1 MIPAGATAGTRGDA
15 MNSSNT
21 PRSTGSLPRA
31 GLLALAL
38 AVIAGTVIV
47 GGCHRR
53 SGSREPG
60 LPMDT
65 STPSPK
71 LSTFVFKEE
80 SKLYLLTVGVNA
92 ARFHDEDEFVP
103 LTIVL
108 GNKTTR
114 ALHLTRESFTL
125 VDPVSGARYGLA
137 SVEEARRQGKFFNDR
152 RLMDLDHIA
161 GRVAAFRQLSCNFF
175 PSTGIVDDRIEL
187 HQGQFIVDNL
197 YFPRPE
203 GQFLGKTFE
212 FHVNS
217 RDLEAPL
224 FVVFTVPEK

>member
-1 MIPAGATAGTRGDA
+1 MTSLNLSRNRGAGQPAR
-15 MNSSNT
+15 
-21 PRSTGSLPRA
+21 LRA
-31 GLLALAL
+31 LAIFMLLGLALL
-38 AVIAGTVIV
+38 P
-47 GGCHRR
+47 GCRR
-53 SGSREPG
+53 GARDAG

-103 LTIVL
+103 LTILL
-108 GNKTTR
+108 GNKTTTP
-114 ALHLTRESFTL
+114 LHLTRESFTL
-125 VDPVSGARYGLA
+125 IDPVSGSRYGLA
-137 SVEEARRQGKFFNDR
+137 SVAEARRQGKFFNDR

-161 GRVAAFRQLSCNFF
+161 GRVASFRQLSSNFF
-175 PSTGIVDDRIEL
+175 PSTGIVDDNLEM
-187 HQGQFIVDNL
+187 HQFQFMLDNL

-203 GQFLGKTFE
+203 GEFLGKTFE
-212 FHVNS
+212 FHVSS
-217 RDLEAPL
+217 RDLVQPL